1 MQVYAVAVTTLC
13 VCLFII
19 ILVLYDELSDYRNFI
34 HELKWELDDKT
45 RECEDLK
52 AQIKKGE

>member
-19 ILVLYDELSDYRNFI
+19 ILVLYDELSDYRNFV

>member
-1 MQVYAVAVTTLC
+1 MQVYAVAVTVLC

-19 ILVLYDELSDYRNFI
+19 ILVLYDELSDYRNFV

-45 RECEDLK
+45 RECEGLK

>member
-1 MQVYAVAVTTLC
+1 MQLYGVVMTALC
-13 VCLFII
+13 IVLLVII
-19 ILVLYDELSDYRNFI
+19 IVQNDELNDYRNFV